1 MHFVESKTILSE
13 RNGMNLYRGCT
24 HGCIY
29 CDSRSKCYGMKH
41 DFEDIEV
48 KSNALDLL
56 ERDLKRKR
64 TKCVIGTG
72 SMTDPYIPL
81 EKDLEHVRKAMKLAD
96 KYGFGFTLITKSDLV
111 LRDLDL
117 LTSINSKAKA
127 VVQMTVTTSD
137 DDLCRILEPGVCP
150 TSRRF
155 EVLQKLHDAGIPTVV
170 WLCPILPFIN
180 DTEENIIAIVESCK
194 KAGVYGILCFGMGM
208 TLREGNREYY
218 YSKLDEHFPGLKE
231 KYIRIYGESY
241 SISSPKNKL
250 LMNTFDNLCDR
261 FGIVHDNDEI
271 FRYLSEMGS
280 KVQKQ
285 TDLFD
290 F

>member
-1 MHFVESKTILSE
+1 
-13 RNGMNLYRGCT
+13 
-24 HGCIY
+24 
-29 CDSRSKCYGMKH
+29 
-41 DFEDIEV
+41 
-48 KSNALDLL
+48 
-56 ERDLKRKR
+56 
-64 TKCVIGTG
+64 
-72 SMTDPYIPL
+72 
-81 EKDLEHVRKAMKLAD
+81 
-96 KYGFGFTLITKSDLV
+96 
-111 LRDLDL
+111 
-117 LTSINSKAKA
+117 
-127 VVQMTVTTSD
+127 
-137 DDLCRILEPGVCP
+137 
-150 TSRRF
+150 
-155 EVLQKLHDAGIPTVV
+155 
-170 WLCPILPFIN
+170 
-180 DTEENIIAIVESCK
+180 VESCK